1 MDDIAPQLYEE
12 LKKYFDGLIDSDQKI
27 KEIAKL
33 INDGKGRYKDA
44 DDYAVRT
51 GQLLSD
57 SFREKLK
64 SGSLPGNK
72 MYYNIANRTV
82 APMLKDN
89 HKRVTDM
96 CSKVQKA
103 LNEANGLNLSAI
115 MPDIDE
121 NYIKGIIDH
130 ITDIDDLEKLLD
142 YLSDVAISYSQN
154 VVDSSVRENARFQS
168 ESGLTARVYRHFRPG
183 LTNQKAHH
191 EKKYWKCPYCE
202 ERACPNGVPY
212 EEVDGTGAWIWQ
224 RHPGCNCIIEYKPS
238 RGFKQIVPPTRRRE
252 VQENLER
259 AESSGRKPQ
268 SNNDTKIITNTP
280 RKPSNPSYGCKDI
293 TERWFRNAK
302 PGQGSVRNATEFTQD
317 GKTYKIDGENV
328 RFNSNSKGELKMAEL
343 WLKTRG
349 GIIQIMPEVS
359 GKYKNVSTPDYI
371 IDGRRYDLKT
381 IEGSSKSKI
390 DSIVHQSEDQ
400 ADNFIFDITKSCTLS
415 IEELVK
421 QAEGVFNSRFRTRV
435 NSLIFV
441 KNGEFLRILTRK

>member
-57 SFREKLK
+57 SFRKKLK
-64 SGSLPGNK
+64 SGALPDDK

-103 LNEANGLNLSAI
+103 LNEANGLNLRAI
-115 MPDIDE
+115 IPDIDE

-142 YLSDVAISYSQN
+142 YLSDIAVSYSQS

-252 VQENLER
+252 VQKNLER
-259 AESSGRKPQ
+259 AVQSGKIKKIRQMNLQFFSEADIEKQSSTALKRGIRKHLKQ
-268 SNNDTKIITNTP
+268 IDKHKEHIQ
-280 RKPSNPSYGCKDI
+280 NPSGYIKEWD
-293 TERWFRNAK
+293 
-302 PGQGSVRNATEFTQD
+302 SYD
-317 GKTYKIDGENV
+317 V
-328 RFNSNSKGELKMAEL
+328 RFQEGLKRHWQKE
-343 WLKTRG
+343 
-349 GIIQIMPEVS
+349 INNFEQ
-359 GKYKNVSTPDYI
+359 
-371 IDGRRYDLKT
+371 
-381 IEGSSKSKI
+381 
-390 DSIVHQSEDQ
+390 SIKD
-400 ADNFIFDITKSCTLS
+400 KM
-415 IEELVK
+415 EELRK
-421 QAEGVFNSRFRTRV
+421 R
-435 NSLIFV
+435 
-441 KNGEFLRILTRK
+441 GEEFEQ